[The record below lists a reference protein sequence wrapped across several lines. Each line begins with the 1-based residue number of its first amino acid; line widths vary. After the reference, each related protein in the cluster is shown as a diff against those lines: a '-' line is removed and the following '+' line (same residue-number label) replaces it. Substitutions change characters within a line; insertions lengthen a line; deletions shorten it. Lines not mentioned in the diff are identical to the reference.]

1 LLRALHTGVQLRNA
15 SAESSIAD
23 LQQAIDKQ
31 IAMEKELVVDPA
43 FFNTLQQALPGITRV
58 EIQLKR
64 GCHENELTKFRY
76 DVILHLGKQRQAEAD
91 GHTLNWGSELSTLN
105 EVRHL
110 LRTSQPELLTLKDVP
125 NARVSA
131 AVEIVEALAGKPGTM
146 KVDAFNKLTAG
157 SNASRGV
164 DPETLWALEQ
174 EFPYS
179 IEVTWSEA
187 GSVDTFDS
195 IFRHRDRPLR
205 EVPSE
210 VVREREPNWN
220 RFANQP
226 VQGELARD
234 LSPMMRGFLAERLPE
249 HMIPQTIMEWREL
262 PLTAN
267 GKVDRAALSASSIS
281 KLRSPGTPFVP
292 AATPLEVNL
301 ANIWS
306 EVLRIERIG
315 ITDNFFVLGGHSLL
329 ATQVVSR
336 VRDRLGVNLPLRSLF
351 KAPTVSGLAREVLE
365 LRLQSHTAWEVPITK
380 SAPDRQTLL
389 PEQLDQLSENEI
401 DALLYRV
408 LADADQRDE

>member
-1 LLRALHTGVQLRNA
+1 
-15 SAESSIAD
+15 
-23 LQQAIDKQ
+23 
-31 IAMEKELVVDPA
+31 
-43 FFNTLQQALPGITRV
+43 
-58 EIQLKR
+58 
-64 GCHENELTKFRY
+64 
-76 DVILHLGKQRQAEAD
+76 
-91 GHTLNWGSELSTLN
+91 
-105 EVRHL
+105 
-110 LRTSQPELLTLKDVP
+110 
-125 NARVSA
+125 
-131 AVEIVEALAGKPGTM
+131 
-146 KVDAFNKLTAG
+146 
-157 SNASRGV
+157 
-164 DPETLWALEQ
+164 
-174 EFPYS
+174 
-179 IEVTWSEA
+179 
-187 GSVDTFDS
+187 
-195 IFRHRDRPLR
+195 
-205 EVPSE
+205 
-210 VVREREPNWN
+210 VREREPNWN

-249 HMIPQTIMEWREL
+249 HMIPQTIIEWREL